1 MFLRTTT
8 LALLTFLGLPAAAQC
23 VGTSYLDQMSPAQ
36 RADLAEATQALPYAQ
51 GTLWTAMRDDRT
63 ITIIGTMHIYD
74 PRLEPIYAQMKDEI
88 EGADLILLEATP
100 EEEAELQ
107 ELVISDPDLL
117 FITDGPTLPTLL
129 DEETWGLIAAAA
141 TDRGIPG
148 FMAAKMQPWY
158 LSLVLSIPPC
168 ATQDMLSGD
177 LGLDHMISAGAIEA
191 GVPMQALES
200 VTTLF
205 ELFTSSP
212 IDEQIDMLMINLA
225 NPEVQQQ
232 LFVSMLDS
240 YFAQD
245 VGTLWEMS
253 RIAMTEVPGMNA
265 ETAADVFNEMEQS
278 LLITRNLNWMP
289 VIADA
294 VAQHDELV
302 VAVGAAHLIG
312 DFGILRLLENDG
324 WTLTQIP

>member
-265 ETAADVFNEMEQS
+265 ETAADVFDEMEQS

>member
-107 ELVISDPDLL
+107 ALVISDPDLL

-265 ETAADVFNEMEQS
+265 ETAADVFDEMEQS

>member
-8 LALLTFLGLPAAAQC
+8 IALLTCLGLPAAAQC
-23 VGTSYLDQMSPAQ
+23 VGTSYLDQMTPAQ
-36 RADLAEATQALPYAQ
+36 QADLAAATDALPYSE
-51 GTLWTAMRDDRT
+51 GTLWTATRDDRT
-63 ITIIGTMHIYD
+63 ITVIGTMHIYD
-74 PRLEPIYAQMKDEI
+74 PRLEPIYAQIKDEV
-88 EGADLILLEATP
+88 ESADLILLEATP
-100 EEEAELQ
+100 AEEAELQ
-107 ELVISDPDLL
+107 DLIISDPDLL
-117 FITDGPTLPTLL
+117 FITEGPTLPTLL

-158 LSLVLSIPPC
+158 LSLILSIPPC
-168 ATQDMLSGD
+168 ATQEMLRGD
-177 LGLDHMISAGAIEA
+177 LGLDHMISEGAIAA

-205 ELFTSSP
+205 ELFTGNP
-212 IDEQIDMLMINLA
+212 IDEQIDMLMINLT

-253 RIAMTEVPGMNA
+253 RIAMTEIPGVDP

-278 LLITRNLNWMP
+278 LLITRNRNWMP
-289 VIADA
+289 VIAQA
-294 VAQHDELV
+294 AAEHDELV

-312 DFGILRLLENDG
+312 EYGILYLLEADG